1 MNVIKLVASSCF
13 LTVNVMIAQEVGLDA
28 AVILGELAS
37 TQVYWE
43 EHGEVDENGM
53 FYETA
58 EQIEKKTT
66 LTPYKQ
72 AKAIKALEDRGLV
85 KTKMRGVPAKKYFFV
100 DGEEL
105 GRLLE
110 SKFPKNL
117 KTSIQ
122 KTLKQ
127 DSKKLEGNNKRENNK
142 RENKKREIRKDKR
155 DIVFNS
161 TLSEPV
167 GEKLIEYLE
176 YRDEMKKPFK
186 SERGIKTLVGQVE
199 KQEQIHGATAVIGV
213 IDKTMSNGWQGL
225 FWDKIENS
233 RPTSKLDMIDQW
245 AANMERK
252 SNEESG
258 IF

>member
-28 AVILGELAS
+28 AVVLGELAS

-72 AKAIKALEDRGLV
+72 AKAIKALEDKGLV
-85 KTKMRGVPAKKYFFV
+85 KTKMKGVPAKKYFFV

-127 DSKKLEGNNKRENNK
+127 DSKKLEGNNKREN
-142 RENKKREIRKDKR
+142 KKREVIKDKR

-167 GEKLIEYLE
+167 REKLIEYLE

-199 KQEQIHGATAVIGV
+199 KQEQMHGATAVIGV

-225 FWDKIENS
+225 FWDKIET
-233 RPTSKLDMIDQW
+233 PASKVDMIDQW
-245 AANMERK
+245 AANAERR
-252 SNEESG
+252 SNAESDYL
-258 IF
+258 

>member
-1 MNVIKLVASSCF
+1 MIKLVASSCF

-28 AVILGELAS
+28 AVVLGELAS

-66 LTPYKQ
+66 LTHYKQ
-72 AKAIKALEDRGLV
+72 AKAIKALEDKGLV
-85 KTKMRGVPAKKYFFV
+85 KTKMKGVPAKKYFFV

-122 KTLKQ
+122 KTSKQ
-127 DSKKLEGNNKRENNK
+127 DSKKLEGNNKREN
-142 RENKKREIRKDKR
+142 KKREVIKDKK
-155 DIVFNS
+155 DIVLNS
-161 TLSEPV
+161 SLSQPV
-167 GEKLIEYLE
+167 VEKVIDYLE
-176 YRDEMKKPFK
+176 YRKEMGKPFK
-186 SERGIKTLVGQVE
+186 SARGVQTLVNTIE
-199 KQEQIHGATAVIGV
+199 KQEQIHGSIAVIEC
-213 IDKTMSNGWQGL
+213 IDKSIQNGWQGV

-233 RPTSKLDMIDQW
+233 RPTNKIDMIDQW

>member
-28 AVILGELAS
+28 AVVLGELAS

-85 KTKMRGVPAKKYFFV
+85 KTKMKGVPAKKYFFV

-122 KTLKQ
+122 KTSKQ
-127 DSKKLEGNNKRENNK
+127 DSKKLEGNNKREN
-142 RENKKREIRKDKR
+142 KKREVIKDKR
-155 DIVFNS
+155 DIVFDS
-161 TLSEPV
+161 TLSDPV
-167 GEKLIEYLE
+167 KEKVLDFLE
-176 YRDEMKKPFK
+176 YREEIKKPYK
-186 SERGIKTLVGQVE
+186 SERSIQSFVKQVE
-199 KQEQIHGATAVIGV
+199 KQEQIHGSIAVIEC
-213 IDKTMSNGWQGL
+213 IDKSIQNGWQGV

-233 RPTSKLDMIDQW
+233 RPTNKLDMIDKW
-245 AANMERK
+245 AASMERK

>member
-28 AVILGELAS
+28 AVVLGELAS

-85 KTKMRGVPAKKYFFV
+85 KTKMKGVPAKKHFFV

-110 SKFPKNL
+110 SKIPKNL

-127 DSKKLEGNNKRENNK
+127 DSKKLEGNNKREN
-142 RENKKREIRKDKR
+142 KKREGIKDKR
-155 DIVFNS
+155 DIVFDS
-161 TLSEPV
+161 TLSDPV
-167 GEKLIEYLE
+167 KEKVLDFLE
-176 YRDEMKKPFK
+176 YREEIKKPYK
-186 SERGIKTLVGQVE
+186 SERSIQSFVKQVE
-199 KQEQIHGATAVIGV
+199 KQEQIHGSIAVIEC
-213 IDKTMSNGWQGL
+213 IDKSIQNGWQGV

-233 RPTSKLDMIDQW
+233 RPTNKLDMIDQW

>member
-28 AVILGELAS
+28 AVVLGELAS

-72 AKAIKALEDRGLV
+72 AKAIKALEDKGLV
-85 KTKMRGVPAKKYFFV
+85 KTKMKGVPAKKYFFV

-122 KTLKQ
+122 KTSKQ
-127 DSKKLEGNNKRENNK
+127 DSKKLEGNNKREN
-142 RENKKREIRKDKR
+142 KKREVIKDKR
-155 DIVFNS
+155 DIVFDS
-161 TLSEPV
+161 TLSDPV
-167 GEKLIEYLE
+167 KEKVLDFLA
-176 YRDEMKKPFK
+176 YREEIKKPYK
-186 SERGIKTLVGQVE
+186 SERSIQSFVKQVE
-199 KQEQIHGATAVIGV
+199 KQEQIHGSIAVIEC
-213 IDKTMSNGWQGL
+213 IDKSIQNGWQGV

-252 SNEESG
+252 SNEDSG

>member
-28 AVILGELAS
+28 AVVLGELAS

-72 AKAIKALEDRGLV
+72 AKAIKALEDMGLV
-85 KTKMRGVPAKKYFFV
+85 KTRMKGVPAKKYFFV

-127 DSKKLEGNNKRENNK
+127 DSKKLEGNNKRES
-142 RENKKREIRKDKR
+142 KKREVIKDKK
-155 DIVFNS
+155 DIVLNS
-161 TLSEPV
+161 SLSQPV
-167 GEKLIEYLE
+167 VEKVIDYLE
-176 YRDEMKKPFK
+176 YRKEMGKPFK
-186 SERGIKTLVGQVE
+186 SARGVQTLVNTIE
-199 KQEQIHGATAVIGV
+199 KQEQMRGATVV
-213 IDKTMSNGWQGL
+213 IDCINKSMSSGWQGL
-225 FWDKIENS
+225 FWDKIDK
-233 RPTSKLDMIDQW
+233 PASKVDMIDQW
-245 AANMERK
+245 AANAERR
-252 SNEESG
+252 SSAESD
-258 IF
+258 FL

>member
-28 AVILGELAS
+28 AVVLGELAS

-85 KTKMRGVPAKKYFFV
+85 KTKMKGVPAKKYFFV

-127 DSKKLEGNNKRENNK
+127 DSKKLEGNNKREN
-142 RENKKREIRKDKR
+142 KKREIRKDKR
-155 DIVFNS
+155 DIVLNS
-161 TLSEPV
+161 SLSQPV
-167 GEKLIEYLE
+167 IEKVIDYLE
-176 YRDEMKKPFK
+176 YRKEMGKPFK
-186 SERGIKTLVGQVE
+186 SARGLQTLVNTIE
-199 KQEQIHGATAVIGV
+199 KQEQMQGATAVIEC
-213 IDKTMSNGWQGL
+213 INKSMSSGWQGL
-225 FWDKIENS
+225 FWDKQDTGKD
-233 RPTSKLDMIDQW
+233 RYAQQIDDVDTWGRYAEQ
-245 AANMERK
+245 NI
-252 SNEESG
+252 NG
-258 IF
+258 

>member
-72 AKAIKALEDRGLV
+72 AKAIKALEDKGLV
-85 KTKMRGVPAKKYFFV
+85 KTKMKGVPAKKYFFV

-127 DSKKLEGNNKRENNK
+127 DSKKLEGNNKREN
-142 RENKKREIRKDKR
+142 KKREVIKDKR

-167 GEKLIEYLE
+167 REKLIEYLE
-176 YRDEMKKPFK
+176 YRDEMKKPFRA
-186 SERGIKTLVGQVE
+186 ERGIKTLVKEVE
-199 KQEQIHGATAVIGV
+199 KQEQLHGAVAVIGV

-225 FWDKIENS
+225 YWDKIEK
-233 RPTSKLDMIDQW
+233 PASKVDMIDQW
-245 AANMERK
+245 AANAERR
-252 SNEESG
+252 SNAESD
-258 IF
+258 FL